1 MTLYHGSP
9 RGGIK
14 TLRPS
19 LSQHGKAYVYF
30 STNPVIAAMYVFNPL
45 PAPHAFFPYGF
56 DREGRLI
63 YEEYYEGQFMEL
75 YGGREG
81 FLYECDEVP
90 DTFNPTKIPHV
101 LVSAAPVPVSRC
113 TRIPDAAEYFR
124 ARAEEGKL
132 RLFFYDEMRTLG
144 RLPRVARI
152 VRAEIEEHRLRE
164 RPEDPAA
171 AFYQSHFPELF
182 EEKEQEKQWS

>member
-9 RGGIK
+9 QGGIGM
-14 TLRPS
+14 LQPS

-63 YEEYYEGQFMEL
+63 YEEYYEGQFEQL

-81 FLYECDEVP
+81 FLYECDNVP
-90 DTFNPTKIPHV
+90 GAFNPTQIPHV

-113 TRIPDAAEYFR
+113 IRIPDAAEYFR
-124 ARAEEGKL
+124 ARAGEGKL
-132 RLFFYDEMRTLG
+132 RIFLYDEMRTLG
-144 RLPRVARI
+144 RRARVARMI
-152 VRAEIEEHRLRE
+152 REDMEAEGLCD
-164 RPEDPAA
+164 RPEHPLSKFSRA
-171 AFYQSHFPELF
+171 HFPELF
-182 EEKEQEKQWS
+182 EEPERMK

>member
-9 RGGIK
+9 QGGIGM
-14 TLRPS
+14 LQPS

-63 YEEYYEGQFMEL
+63 YEEYYEGQFEQL

-81 FLYECDEVP
+81 FLYECDNVP
-90 DTFNPTKIPHV
+90 GAFNPTQIPHV

-124 ARAEEGKL
+124 ARAGEGKL
-132 RLFFYDEMRTLG
+132 RIPLRRNADAGPPAARRTHDPREHGG
-144 RLPRVARI
+144 RGA
-152 VRAEIEEHRLRE
+152 VRAPGASSVKVL
-164 RPEDPAA
+164 PG
-171 AFYQSHFPELF
+171 AFPGTV
-182 EEKEQEKQWS
+182 